1 MSTTAAVKQ
10 RRHRDRAGA
19 TTADA
24 KQRRR
29 RARARAGRIWLG
41 IEVNEIDLVEVLI
54 QIGLLHPWHAEDRAA
69 ITQATERL
77 VEHVAG
83 RHQTE
88 ED

>member
-1 MSTTAAVKQ
+1 
-10 RRHRDRAGA
+10 
-19 TTADA
+19 
-24 KQRRR
+24 
-29 RARARAGRIWLG
+29 
-41 IEVNEIDLVEVLI
+41 
-54 QIGLLHPWHAEDRAA
+54 LLHPWHAEDRAA